1 MNRRQFLRA
10 ASAGVPVLMTSCG
23 QTDTATTEP
32 ALDLVI
38 RGGRVIDP
46 ANGIDA
52 VMDVGI
58 SGDTIAAVAPN
69 LDAGNTQV
77 LDAADRLVVPGLI
90 DIHVHA
96 RDAELPPS
104 EFLSTGVTTMVDAG
118 SRGADNVKELIDDF
132 AIPADNRMRIMLNIG
147 RLGNFP
153 NGIPEFIENLD
164 QADVK
169 QAIAAVEMY
178 GDWIVGIK
186 ARLSQF
192 IARDEDQ
199 EVLRRAIEAA
209 DATGLPVMIHIGD
222 TYSPLPVLL
231 DMLRPGDIVTH
242 MAAPNPHGILD
253 DNMRILPEVWAAR
266 ERGIRFDFGNGLNE
280 HWAWPVAQAALE
292 QGFPPDTITS
302 DLTVT
307 GRTEQVIDLPNVV
320 SKWLLLGM
328 PLNDAIACV
337 TSNAAATFRQLN
349 PYGTLSVGA
358 PADVTILE
366 LAEGD
371 FDFVDNYKAVRKGTQ
386 RLMTRGVVMGGK
398 QFT

>member
-10 ASAGVPVLMTSCG
+10 ASGAVPVLLSSCG
-23 QTDTATTEP
+23 QTNTATEP
-32 ALDLVI
+32 AFDLVI
-38 RGGRVIDP
+38 QGGRVIDP
-46 ANGIDA
+46 ANSIDQ
-52 VMDVGI
+52 MLDVGI

-69 LDAGNTQV
+69 LDPGGAQV
-77 LDAADRLVVPGLI
+77 VDATNRLVVPGLV

-118 SRGADNVKELIDDF
+118 SRGADNVKMLIDDF

-147 RLGNFP
+147 SLGNFP
-153 NGIPEFIENLD
+153 GGVPEFIENLD
-164 QADVK
+164 TADVSK
-169 QAIAAVEMY
+169 AVAAVEMY
-178 GDWIVGIK
+178 SDWIVGMK
-186 ARLSQF
+186 ARLSRF

-242 MAAPNPHGILD
+242 MAAPTPHGIMD
-253 DNMRILPEVWAAR
+253 DNMKILPEVRAAR

-302 DLTVT
+302 DLTVA
-307 GRTEQVIDLPNVV
+307 GRTEQVLDLPNVV

-328 PLNDAIACV
+328 PLNDALACV
-337 TSNAAATFRQLN
+337 TSNAAATFKELN

-358 PADVTILE
+358 AADVTILE

-371 FDFVDNYKAVRKGTQ
+371 FVFVDNYKEVRKGTQ

-398 QFT
+398 QFV